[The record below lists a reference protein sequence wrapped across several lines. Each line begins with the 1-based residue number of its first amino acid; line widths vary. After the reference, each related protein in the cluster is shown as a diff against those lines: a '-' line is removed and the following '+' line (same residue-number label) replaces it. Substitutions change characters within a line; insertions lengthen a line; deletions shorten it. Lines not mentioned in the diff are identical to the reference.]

1 MVFTPG
7 AIWGALQD
15 LPPSAVARNG
25 VPPIRDWNPFRT
37 GKSAEFVYPETY
49 TFPAA
54 SVATAIATSVLF
66 PPKVFEYERAGRT
79 IGSAARADTAA
90 SARTMAAHLA
100 VPQIPAFHPPSFFLV
115 LRVQLRKHPPFQL

>member
-1 MVFTPG
+1 
-7 AIWGALQD
+7 LE
-15 LPPSAVARNG
+15 S
-25 VPPIRDWNPFRT
+25 VPD

-54 SVATAIATSVLF
+54 SVATAIATSVPF

-79 IGSAARADTAA
+79 MGSAARADTAA

-100 VPQIPAFHPPSFFLV
+100 VPQIPAFHPSFIFPRTACEV
-115 LRVQLRKHPPFQL
+115 AEASAVSASV